1 MDLELHGADNE
12 RKYFPENFGRKAS
25 DGSKDS
31 FMDVYGFQE
40 ICTTELEGGYGFV
53 KQCNS

>member
-31 FMDVYGFQE
+31 FMGVYGFQE

-53 KQCNS
+53 K